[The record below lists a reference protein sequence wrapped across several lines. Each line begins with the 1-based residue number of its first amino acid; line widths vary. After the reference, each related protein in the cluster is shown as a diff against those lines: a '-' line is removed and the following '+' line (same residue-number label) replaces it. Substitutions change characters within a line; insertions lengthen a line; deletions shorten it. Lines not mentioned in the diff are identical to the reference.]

1 MASRLSIGEFNENF
15 GQGFQ
20 EEFGTGYCFAQQTPT
35 KVLLFFLRVSLAKL
49 RVVWRGGLFVNR
61 TDTIFCKKG

>member
-35 KVLLFFLRVSLAKL
+35 KVLLFFL
-49 RVVWRGGLFVNR
+49 
-61 TDTIFCKKG
+61 T

>member
-1 MASRLSIGEFNENF
+1 LSIGEFNENF

-35 KVLLFFLRVSLAKL
+35 KVFFNINKFTRKL
-49 RVVWRGGLFVNR
+49 
-61 TDTIFCKKG
+61 